1 LVPRALSHSTCLKQS
16 RSCCRRR
23 RLGAHCAAIGFGVA
37 LALSSAARAEDPPNR
52 VGSLNYVSGEV
63 SYALRGE
70 GEPEASDALA
80 WNQADFDQPV
90 CEDMS
95 LRTGEKA
102 RARIRI
108 GPDAIEM
115 SDETVLNML
124 NLTDRLIE
132 ASVRQGRI
140 YLQVDKLGAG
150 ESVEIEIPRG
160 SLWLLQPGGYDIEVG
175 TADQPA
181 RITVFDG
188 KARFVGGN
196 ADTALAAGEEVQIA
210 GTYPAVTTTERSSA
224 TPNPAPAAPP
234 ATAGMPA
241 PNAPP
246 NPAVVPER
254 NSENDGR
261 PAANQPGPSAAADRA
276 AFEVPGSPPAP
287 AAHGPADDFL
297 FFVAESKGDSGADQS
312 ARYVSSGTTG
322 YDELDGYGR
331 WETLADSEAV
341 WFPSSVPAGWAP
353 YRFGHWDS
361 IAPWGW
367 TWVDDEPWGFA
378 PFHYGRWI
386 NLDGRWGW
394 VPGPVASDPV
404 YAPALVAFVDPN
416 GGPGTDPNG
425 GSDVGWFP
433 LGPGDA
439 YVPWYAAGP
448 AYVERVNVAGHGGDG
463 VPPGDLGRGGGAWR
477 APYANRQ
484 FATVVPRGTFA
495 DGRPVQQAI
504 ARIPADRLAQAAVM
518 RGPPHVTPMA
528 RTVPSAEGAGGEASR
543 LQEDRRPELSRNAA
557 EHGGMP
563 QHERAASRSPGEAH
577 RGGAQQ
583 FRQPAMFR
591 TPASSFGGRSFQTP
605 QFGTRPAATHFGGG
619 SSSASHHR

>member
-1 LVPRALSHSTCLKQS
+1 LTAR
-16 RSCCRRR
+16 
-23 RLGAHCAAIGFGVA
+23 GAGIGFAAA
-37 LALSSAARAEDPPNR
+37 LALAPAAQAEDPPNR

-70 GEPEASDALA
+70 GEPEASDALS

-115 SDETVLNML
+115 SDDTVLNML

-132 ASVRQGRI
+132 ASVRQGRV
-140 YLQVDKLGAG
+140 YLQVNKLGAG
-150 ESVEIEIPRG
+150 ETVEIEIPRG

-188 KARFVGGN
+188 KARFFGGD
-196 ADTALAAGEEVQIA
+196 ADTSVAAGEQVQVA

-224 TPNPAPAAPP
+224 AANPTAAAAAPTAPMQAPSAETSATAVPEREPENDGREPAQQPVPIAVTDRVASEPPGPAPAA
-234 ATAGMPA
+234 
-241 PNAPP
+241 
-246 NPAVVPER
+246 
-254 NSENDGR
+254 
-261 PAANQPGPSAAADRA
+261 AAQGPG
-276 AFEVPGSPPAP
+276 
-287 AAHGPADDFL
+287 DDFL
-297 FFVAESKGDSGADQS
+297 FFVAESKTDPEADQS
-312 ARYVSSGTTG
+312 AHYVSPETTG
-322 YDELDGYGR
+322 YDELDRYGH
-331 WETLADSEAV
+331 WETLPDAQAV
-341 WFPSSVPAGWAP
+341 WFPSSVPADWAP

-361 IAPWGW
+361 IAPWGL

-394 VPGPVASDPV
+394 VPGPVVPDPV

-416 GGPGTDPNG
+416 GGRGDGP
-425 GSDVGWFP
+425 DVGWFP
-433 LGPGDA
+433 LGPDDV
-439 YVPWYAAGP
+439 YVPWYVAGP
-448 AYVERVNVAGHGGDG
+448 AYVERVNVVVHEGI
-463 VPPGDLGRGGGAWR
+463 GGGAPTWR

-484 FATVVPRGTFA
+484 FATAVARGA
-495 DGRPVQQAI
+495 LGNGRPVQQAM

-518 RGPPHVTPMA
+518 RGAPHVTPMP
-528 RTVPSAEGAGGEASR
+528 RTVPRAEGAGAELSR
-543 LQEDRRPELSRNAA
+543 AQENRRPELSRNGQ
-557 EHGGMP
+557 ERGGMP
-563 QHERAASRSPGEAH
+563 QHERAAVSRGATEAS

-583 FRQPAMFR
+583 FGRPAVFRNAAGAGAQQFGRPEVFR
-591 TPASSFGGRSFQTP
+591 TPASSFGGRGFQMP
-605 QFGTRPAATHFGGG
+605 QFGARPAGTSFGGG
-619 SSSASHHR
+619 SVSRHR